1 MPNEDNKVLKY
12 NHDEKSTKVPFI
24 IYVDLDC
31 LLKKISTSHNNPG
44 KSSTT
49 KVKALW
55 KDFVRT

>member
-12 NHDEKSTKVPFI
+12 NHDEKLTKVPFI

-49 KVKALW
+49 KVKTLW
-55 KDFVRT
+55 KNFVRT